1 MRQKTGDGSL
11 DYKGSHYVAYH
22 RCLIGDLDGNH
33 RKLCIDK
40 LEIVDGKFT
49 PVKMT

>member
-1 MRQKTGDGSL
+1 
-11 DYKGSHYVAYH
+11 VAYH
-22 RCLIGDLDGNH
+22 RREIGDLDWNH

-40 LEIVDGKFT
+40 LEIVDGRFT